1 MHTLRKTLV
10 SDREAHGIVNDH
22 IYLSL
27 PKTHTELNLEN
38 VNPTHYGALIVSYYC
53 NQSSSLGMVEQL
65 KQITKSLVQLSI
77 IFVLIQQLLYGWRFD
92 NFTRFE
98 PVSYTHLTL
107 PTMCQV

>member
-27 PKTHTELNLEN
+27 QKTHTERNLEN
-38 VNPTHYGALIVSYYC
+38 VNPTYYDALIVPYYL
-53 NQSSSLGMVEQL
+53 NQSCSLGMVEQL

-77 IFVLIQQLLYGWRFD
+77 VFVLIQQLLYGWRFD

-98 PVSYTHLTL
+98 P
-107 PTMCQV
+107 